1 MNACRA
7 GLRRRIR
14 SSSASTASTGDSV
27 RASYARD
34 SSATVAHT
42 GSIVGISD
50 VLLTS
55 STAPFAGHDRRLA
68 RPVQAAYGC
77 GVADT
82 AEVLIVGAGIMG
94 VSTAYHLARLGVG
107 PVVVLERDT
116 VCSGSTA
123 LASGGIRH
131 QYANRLGV
139 ELTTHSI
146 VTYERFKDEFGV
158 DPNLRQHGYLI
169 LIGSEDELATARR
182 SVALQRSL
190 GVHVELLDAAATRAL
205 CPYLNID
212 DLLGAT
218 YTPRDGYADPYLC
231 ATAIAARARDLG
243 VTTAADSFQARATVI
258 ATGAWSG
265 VVGRLAGVEIPV
277 SPHRRH
283 KFMTAP
289 FPASRIPMATPFII
303 DPRTNFSLRREGPGL
318 LLGHGRRDEADG
330 FSTAIDRSLE
340 PALIERAIHR
350 APALADAELMR
361 AWAGLHE
368 MTPDQ
373 TGIVSAV
380 PGVTGLHVIAGF
392 SGHGFMHGPIAGQ
405 LMAEMLAHGHAVTMD
420 AGPLDIGRF
429 ARGEAHV
436 EPLTF
441 V

>member
-1 MNACRA
+1 MAE
-7 GLRRRIR
+7 
-14 SSSASTASTGDSV
+14 
-27 RASYARD
+27 
-34 SSATVAHT
+34 
-42 GSIVGISD
+42 
-50 VLLTS
+50 
-55 STAPFAGHDRRLA
+55 
-68 RPVQAAYGC
+68 
-77 GVADT
+77 T
-82 AEVLIVGAGIMG
+82 AEVVIVGAGIMG
-94 VSTAYHLARLGVG
+94 VSTAYHLARLGAG
-107 PVVVLERDT
+107 RVVVLERDT

-146 VTYERFKDEFGV
+146 VTYERFREEFGV
-158 DPNLRQHGYLI
+158 DPNFRQHGYLI
-169 LIGSEDELATARR
+169 LIATGEELAVARQ

-190 GVHVELLDAAATRAL
+190 GVTVELLDAAAVRAL
-205 CPYLNID
+205 CPYLHTG

-231 ATAIAARARDLG
+231 ATAIAARARELGVEIRQGHEVRGFIRHGDRVSG
-243 VTTAADSFQARATVI
+243 VTTAAGAVEARAVVV

-265 VVGRLAGVEIPV
+265 VVGKLAGVDIPV
-277 SPHRRH
+277 RPHRRH

-289 FPASRIPMATPFII
+289 FPPGRIPAATPFVI
-303 DPRTNFSLRREGPGL
+303 DPQRNFSLRREGPGL
-318 LLGHGRRDEADG
+318 LLGHGRRDEPDG
-330 FSTAIDRSLE
+330 FSTEVDRSLE
-340 PALIERAIHR
+340 PRVVERAIHR

-361 AWAGLHE
+361 AWAGLYE

-380 PGVTGLHVIAGF
+380 PGAAGLHVIAGF

-405 LMAEMLAHGHAVTMD
+405 LMAEILTHGRATTMD
-420 AGPLDIGRF
+420 ASPLDMSRF

>member
-1 MNACRA
+1 MTN
-7 GLRRRIR
+7 
-14 SSSASTASTGDSV
+14 
-27 RASYARD
+27 
-34 SSATVAHT
+34 
-42 GSIVGISD
+42 
-50 VLLTS
+50 
-55 STAPFAGHDRRLA
+55 
-68 RPVQAAYGC
+68 
-77 GVADT
+77 T

-94 VSTAYHLARLGVG
+94 ASTAYHLARLGVRR
-107 PVVVLERDT
+107 VVVLERDT

-146 VTYERFKDEFGV
+146 VTYERFAEEFGV
-158 DPNLRQHGYLI
+158 DPHFRQHGYLI
-169 LIGSEDELATARR
+169 LIATDDELATARR

-190 GVHVELLDAAATRAL
+190 GVAVELLDPAATHTL
-205 CPYLNID
+205 CPYLNTD

-243 VTTAADSFQARATVI
+243 VVIRQQHEVRGFLRDGDRVRGVSTAAGTFEADAVVI

-265 VVGRLAGVEIPV
+265 VVGRLAGVDIPV
-277 SPHRRH
+277 RPHRRH

-289 FPASRIPMATPFII
+289 FPIDRIPAATPFVI
-303 DPRTNFSLRREGPGL
+303 DPHRNFSLRREGEGL
-318 LLGHGRRDEADG
+318 LLGHGRRDEPET
-330 FSTAIDRSLE
+330 FSTEIDRTLE
-340 PALIERAIHR
+340 PGVVERSIHR
-350 APALADAELMR
+350 APVLADAQLMR
-361 AWAGLHE
+361 AYAGLYE

-405 LMAEMLAHGHAVTMD
+405 LMAEMLVHGRAMTMD
-420 AGPLDIGRF
+420 ASALDLARF

>member
-1 MNACRA
+1 
-7 GLRRRIR
+7 
-14 SSSASTASTGDSV
+14 
-27 RASYARD
+27 
-34 SSATVAHT
+34 
-42 GSIVGISD
+42 
-50 VLLTS
+50 
-55 STAPFAGHDRRLA
+55 
-68 RPVQAAYGC
+68 
-77 GVADT
+77 
-82 AEVLIVGAGIMG
+82 MG

-146 VTYERFKDEFGV
+146 VTYERFRDEFGV
-158 DPNLRQHGYLI
+158 DPNFRQHGYLI
-169 LIGSEDELATARR
+169 LIGNEDELAVARH
-182 SVALQRSL
+182 SVALQQSL
-190 GVHVELLDAAATRAL
+190 GVKVELPDAKAARAL
-205 CPYLNID
+205 CAYLNTD
-212 DLLGAT
+212 DVLGAT
-218 YTPRDGYADPYLC
+218 YAPRDGYAAPAAGSC
-231 ATAIAARARDLG
+231 AARA
-243 VTTAADSFQARATVI
+243 AAI

-265 VVGRLAGVEIPV
+265 VVGRLAHVDIPV
-277 SPHRRH
+277 RPHRRH

-289 FPASRIPMATPFII
+289 FPAARIPAATPFII
-303 DPRTNFSLRREGPGL
+303 DPHTNFSLRREGPGL
-318 LLGHGRRDEADG
+318 LMGHGRRDEPDG
-330 FSTAIDRSLE
+330 FSTEIDRSLE

-361 AWAGLHE
+361 AWAGLYE

-373 TGIVSAV
+373 PRIVSAV
-380 PGVTGLHVIAGF
+380 PRADGLHVIAGF

-420 AGPLDIGRF
+420 AGPLDLGRF
-429 ARGEAHV
+429 ARGEAPV